1 MPEEPFRALVDV
13 APQPIVAVDE
23 QQRVV
28 LFNASAS
35 EVFGYALEEVLGQPL
50 SMLLPER
57 SRQVHEEVQVP
68 AFVGSGVA
76 VRRMGERREV
86 SGLRKD
92 GTEFPAQVGLSR
104 VRIGERTLLM
114 AVLEDISARRRHED
128 EIRALNEDLERR
140 VSERTA
146 ELEAATKELEGFSYS
161 VSHDLRAPLR
171 AIDGLSRI
179 LLDDYAPDLPA
190 EAQRYLDVVRA
201 NAQRMGRLVD
211 DLLAFSR
218 LRNAQLNRQLLDL
231 GAAAREVVTELE
243 RDVTGRE
250 IRFAVGD
257 LPPAFG
263 DHALLRQVF
272 FNLIGNAVKFTRP
285 RSVAEIEVG
294 ARDAD
299 GDCAYF
305 VRDNGVGFDMEYA
318 GKMFGVFQRLHRD
331 DEFEGTGVGLAIVQ
345 NIVARHGGR
354 VWAEATVDRG
364 ATIFFTLGG
373 SSG

>member
-1 MPEEPFRALVDV
+1 
-13 APQPIVAVDE
+13 VAVDE